1 MRALRRAGRAQLA
14 RTVAARL
21 EEAAGSDAGAWKEVT
36 SGIIETSA
44 VNARRFAATIFLSCE
59 SRS

>member
-1 MRALRRAGRAQLA
+1 
-14 RTVAARL
+14 VAARL
-21 EEAAGSDAGAWKEVT
+21 EEAAGISDAGAWKEVT

-59 SRS
+59 SSS